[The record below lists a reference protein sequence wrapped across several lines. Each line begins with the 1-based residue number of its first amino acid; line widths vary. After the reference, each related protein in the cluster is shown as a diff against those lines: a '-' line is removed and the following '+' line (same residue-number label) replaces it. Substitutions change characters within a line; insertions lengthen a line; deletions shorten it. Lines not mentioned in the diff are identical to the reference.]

1 MLPSSNKNVSKEL
14 PVSSQLD
21 ATQTE
26 HTKLPS
32 LLMTPIFSENS
43 TWPSYIIKPIYNNY
57 FDTANNFANNISS
70 YDHTY
75 NVTPIGT
82 QIFPVMPYYVPSKKV
97 GETNSQVIYPL
108 TSTFYNYQNLS
119 IPMFPTLTPIVR
131 NIVL

>member
-1 MLPSSNKNVSKEL
+1 MLSSSNKNASKEFSE
-14 PVSSQLD
+14 SSQLD
-21 ATQTE
+21 ATQSE

-32 LLMTPIFSENS
+32 FLITPIFSENS

-57 FDTANNFANNISS
+57 FDTANNLANNISS
-70 YDHTY
+70 YNHTY
-75 NVTPIGT
+75 HVTPIGT

-119 IPMFPTLTPIVR
+119 IPIFPTLTPIVR